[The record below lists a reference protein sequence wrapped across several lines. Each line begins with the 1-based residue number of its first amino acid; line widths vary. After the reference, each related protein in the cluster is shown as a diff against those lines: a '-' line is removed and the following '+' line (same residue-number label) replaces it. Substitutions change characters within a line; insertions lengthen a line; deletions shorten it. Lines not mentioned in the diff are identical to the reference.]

1 MTTRMRICLV
11 SFAAKDAAL
20 RDAPDWMLDGSQLA
34 QGKATKDKDEDG
46 SRILATR
53 AGEVANAK
61 ATRGEC

>member
-11 SFAAKDAAL
+11 SFAAKNAAL
-20 RDAPDWMLDGSQLA
+20 QDAPDSMLDGSQLA

-53 AGEVANAK
+53 AAKVANAK